1 MDNGDDTR
9 VAVPPWR
16 AVPCNRRP
24 HPPSMEPIPIDDSP
38 DPVEDTQN
46 SISCQVC
53 KGNSGCEMASA
64 LWGGQQMCTL
74 CFNMNFAMLMIKEG
88 DLEGRYCFALDAALR
103 SLVKKSGGE
112 EILEIF
118 RAVDEVKAKR
128 MADDSDIAG

>member
-1 MDNGDDTR
+1 MDNGDDTSR
-9 VAVPPWR
+9 AQSPVPPWR
-16 AVPCNRRP
+16 DLSRMIDVSDVEDAEIDDAI
-24 HPPSMEPIPIDDSP
+24 PPSI
-38 DPVEDTQN
+38 
-46 SISCQVC
+46 SIKCQTC

-64 LWGGQQMCTL
+64 LWWGKQMCTL
-74 CFNMNFAMLMIKEG
+74 CFNMNLAMLMIKEG
-88 DLEGRYCFALDAALR
+88 DFEGRYCFALDAALR